1 MFVCWIF
8 RLMFGFTL
16 LPSLCMIA
24 ALCFLFETPRWL
36 VYNGKVEKAYS
47 VMKKIRSSE
56 YVEKELNE
64 IIKDFELNCEKKL
77 GILLC
82 VCVQTLCTFVY
93 VVYMFVCV
101 YMCDQDINTLMSSH
115 EMYYI

>member
-1 MFVCWIF
+1 MFS
-8 RLMFGFTL
+8 FTL

-36 VYNGKVEKAYS
+36 VYHGKAEKARS

-64 IIKDFELNCEKKL
+64 IITDYEDNRKRKL
-77 GILLC
+77 G
-82 VCVQTLCTFVY
+82 VY
-93 VVYMFVCV
+93 C
-101 YMCDQDINTLMSSH
+101 I
-115 EMYYI
+115 